1 MQSCQGCEL
10 EATLD
15 FRWCCSGCL
24 DFLGLHFEQVTLGT
38 DFYDC
43 LIMVL
48 AGSDEDGIFR
58 NLVHETMLMVY
69 PA

>member
-1 MQSCQGCEL
+1 MG
-10 EATLD
+10 AN
-15 FRWCCSGCL
+15 FHG
-24 DFLGLHFEQVTLGT
+24 
-38 DFYDC
+38 C

-58 NLVHETMLMVY
+58 NLVHEAMLMVY

>member
-1 MQSCQGCEL
+1 MKERIRLRGDCGGTRL
-10 EATLD
+10 E
-15 FRWCCSGCL
+15 SG
-24 DFLGLHFEQVTLGT
+24 GLPVEQATLGT
-38 DFYDC
+38 DFYGC